1 LCPQIEIAFDA
12 TLAPSPVPKLTLF
25 LWRYT
30 VKYDEEFDADDV
42 LRDIDSGDDLFLGD
56 VTMDDDMRELNF
68 GNLFEENANF
78 SDMVSDLDSTED
90 MWD

>member
-1 LCPQIEIAFDA
+1 
-12 TLAPSPVPKLTLF
+12 
-25 LWRYT
+25 
-30 VKYDEEFDADDV
+30 VKYDEEFDADEV

-56 VTMDDDMRELNF
+56 VTMDEDMRELNF

>member
-1 LCPQIEIAFDA
+1 M
-12 TLAPSPVPKLTLF
+12 
-25 LWRYT
+25 
-30 VKYDEEFDADDV
+30 KYDEDFDADDV

>member
-1 LCPQIEIAFDA
+1 
-12 TLAPSPVPKLTLF
+12 
-25 LWRYT
+25 
-30 VKYDEEFDADDV
+30 VKYDEDFDADDV

>member
-1 LCPQIEIAFDA
+1 M
-12 TLAPSPVPKLTLF
+12 
-25 LWRYT
+25 
-30 VKYDEEFDADDV
+30 KYDEEFDADDV